1 MKPWNHNQGLM
12 QLETCNLFLLLPA
25 ISKTGKILLLAS
37 ESNLL
42 GGIFVRKHL
51 TISIATSTT
60 TTTPPSDD
68 YKPQYVGF
76 MPQLRYRTIYIAM
89 GHPWPWTTIENR
101 LFSRYDKDFKR
112 TLATVVHKNVRQLK
126 IRTLNKIYVELVDSS
141 IPVSLDRSTPDKLVL
156 GSNPTDRSMVFNIW
170 HSRYTCCG
178 YNAGRN
184 RAFFFPLWLFPTFA
198 FPLHATTT
206 NYASRHQPD
215 VIRAVASKGQLKG
228 PMALKVSRIF
238 DQGGCLVSFRF
249 LRVADVNEHYK
260 SDEQKNQTNKLSY
273 TSSYN
278 QEV

>member
-1 MKPWNHNQGLM
+1 M

-89 GHPWPWTTIENR
+89 GHPRPWTTIENR

-156 GSNPTDRSMVFNIW
+156 GSNPTDRSMVFNI
-170 HSRYTCCG
+170 
-178 YNAGRN
+178 
-184 RAFFFPLWLFPTFA
+184 
-198 FPLHATTT
+198 
-206 NYASRHQPD
+206 
-215 VIRAVASKGQLKG
+215 
-228 PMALKVSRIF
+228 
-238 DQGGCLVSFRF
+238 
-249 LRVADVNEHYK
+249 
-260 SDEQKNQTNKLSY
+260 
-273 TSSYN
+273 
-278 QEV
+278 